1 MFSSLQIA
9 ARLLAGPRRNSAS
22 LLRRRKTDACAS
34 RLRKTDGDGLLGRS
48 RAVLAATDV
57 VNLFSD
63 EFSSYGRG
71 RFALARRLARALDG
85 SLFRHVGPPG
95 SSD

>member
-1 MFSSLQIA
+1 MLSSLQIA
-9 ARLLAGPRRNSAS
+9 PGLLAGTRRDAPS
-22 LLRRRKTDACAS
+22 LLRRRKADACTS

-63 EFSSYGRG
+63 KFSSYGRG
-71 RFALARRLARALDG
+71 RFTRAHRLARALDG
-85 SLFRHVGPPG
+85 SLFRHVGPP
-95 SSD
+95 